1 MEMRKG
7 KAKKVKG
14 VEIGF
19 LPAKTQA
26 AYVEHSR
33 HHTKKH
39 IEAMVR
45 AQKRGATFGEAHRR
59 VQQRIGK

>member
-7 KAKKVKG
+7 KPKKVKG

-19 LPAKTQA
+19 LPARTQA
-26 AYVEHSR
+26 AYVEHGK

-45 AQKRGATFGEAHRR
+45 AQKRGASFSAAHKR